1 MELVLHLLLAVFM
14 PGVDHSGFRVPHVH
28 DSIIVIKT
36 LTVFLGVS
44 VQFAVDQ
51 VNRILFI
58 SRPQSPFLNPDS
70 VEIAASNHEV
80 AAFLDDKLGIDLD
93 DTTLATA
100 RCNHQEV

>member
-1 MELVLHLLLAVFM
+1 MELVLHLLLAVFV

-70 VEIAASNHEV
+70 VEIAASYHEV